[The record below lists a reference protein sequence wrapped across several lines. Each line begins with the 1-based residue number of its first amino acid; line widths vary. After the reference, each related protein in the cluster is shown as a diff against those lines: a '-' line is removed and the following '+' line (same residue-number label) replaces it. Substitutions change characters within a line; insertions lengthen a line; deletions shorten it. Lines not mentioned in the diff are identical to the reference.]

1 MATTRLW
8 CIKNGLKRS
17 INYVVNEA
25 KTVGD
30 DASFKYILDN
40 EIAKK
45 QYVTCINCN
54 FADPYSS
61 MINTKKQF
69 NDDKEIEAFHG
80 YQSFVAKEV
89 DVQKAHEIGVE
100 TANRLWGNRFEIIV
114 TTHLDKD
121 HVHNHFLF
129 NSTSFVDGKRFCNSY
144 KDIHNLRDTSDEI
157 CREYGLSV
165 IENPSVEHN
174 FLSKKRLGELYKRAI
189 DESIS
194 HSLTLQQFEKELLS
208 RGFELN
214 GFDDSMSIK
223 HPDAKQP
230 MRLKRLGYHYTFD
243 RIKERILDREINP
256 SSYSQKGFD
265 TDFYIR
271 KLKRNEL
278 PPLQRLFIHYQFLLG
293 ILPKNNTRRKHYSK
307 ETAMALRSLDQ
318 ITNQTTFICK
328 NNLET
333 LDDVNQIRINCLKQ
347 LKSLFKERQQLYYQL
362 KKAVTPEDKAALRE
376 QLRSLNTEIKALR
389 SKVNICDGIAD
400 RSTHIE
406 DFFKKNYEQIQQNKR
421 KIKERMR

>member
-8 CIKNGLKRS
+8 CIKNGLKRAV
-17 INYVVNEA
+17 NYVVNEA
-25 KTVGD
+25 KTIGSD
-30 DASFKYILDN
+30 DTFKYGSDDK
-40 EIAKK
+40 IAEKR
-45 QYVTCINCN
+45 YVTCINCN

-61 MINTKKQF
+61 MVNTKKQF

-80 YQSFVAKEV
+80 FQSFVAGEI

-114 TTHLDKD
+114 STHLDKD

-129 NSTSFVDGKRFCNSY
+129 NATSFVDGKRFCNSY
-144 KDIHNLRDTSDEI
+144 KDIHDLRNTNDEI
-157 CREYGLSV
+157 CREHRLFV
-165 IENPSVEHN
+165 VENPSTEHN
-174 FLSKKRLGELYKRAI
+174 YLSKKRLGELYKRVI
-189 DESIS
+189 DEAIS
-194 HSLTLQQFEKELLS
+194 KSLTLQQFERELFN

-223 HPDAKQP
+223 HPDVKQP

-243 RIKERILDREINP
+243 RIKERILNREIIP
-256 SSYSQKGFD
+256 SLYSQKGFD
-265 TDFYIR
+265 TDFYVR

-307 ETAMALRSLDQ
+307 ETASALKKL
-318 ITNQTTFICK
+318 NQTTFICK

-333 LDDVNQIRINCLKQ
+333 LDNVNQIRIECLKQ
-347 LKSLFKERQQLYYQL
+347 LKPLFKERQQLYYQL
-362 KKAVTPEDKAALRE
+362 NKAVTPEDKAALRE

-389 SKVNICDGIAD
+389 SKVKLCDGIAD
-400 RSTHIE
+400 RSTNIK
-406 DFFKKNYEQIQQNKR
+406 DFFKKNYEQIQQNER
-421 KIKERMR
+421 KMKERMR